1 MRGERPSQ
9 RPNRAA
15 DLDEPVQ
22 VFSSHL
28 GGIGHDPRVEI
39 LQLPLDV
46 IQGAEVAGDDPVEN
60 RCNERGCVKRADLT
74 SPLDALEKL
83 LEHVGPLTIGGD
95 DPVHTENTLDWNE
108 LRRIPAAVYDVQRH
122 VHALAFIGHG
132 GASRVLA

>member
-1 MRGERPSQ
+1 MSFVRCPISGDEEIEGAEGRLLRLAGGVQRLDHAALEIGETLCRLFARELIEFGVRERNDHFAMRGERPSQ

-60 RCNERGCVKRADLT
+60 LGDERGSVKRAT
-74 SPLDALEKL
+74 
-83 LEHVGPLTIGGD
+83 
-95 DPVHTENTLDWNE
+95 
-108 LRRIPAAVYDVQRH
+108 
-122 VHALAFIGHG
+122 
-132 GASRVLA
+132 